1 MVRLRLPKS
10 RMRSACDMVGLRS
23 RATGVACLETFFAWI
38 PLCAR
43 FMDVQRRSR
52 GSATLPRHAYQYANT
67 PNADTGPNCG
77 LSRSSKLNSKNND
90 STKVWENL
98 TEANDGD
105 LLSTIGLDS
114 EPTASTR
121 GVQIDAERRAV
132 RFLCNVV
139 DKK

>member
-1 MVRLRLPKS
+1 
-10 RMRSACDMVGLRS
+10 
-23 RATGVACLETFFAWI
+23 
-38 PLCAR
+38 
-43 FMDVQRRSR
+43 MDVQRRSR
-52 GSATLPRHAYQYANT
+52 GSATLPRHACRH
-67 PNADTGPNCG
+67 ADTPMRGAQ
-77 LSRSSKLNSKNND
+77 LRFELSSKLNSKNND

-98 TEANDGD
+98 TEVTDGD
-105 LLSTIGLDS
+105 LLSTIELDS